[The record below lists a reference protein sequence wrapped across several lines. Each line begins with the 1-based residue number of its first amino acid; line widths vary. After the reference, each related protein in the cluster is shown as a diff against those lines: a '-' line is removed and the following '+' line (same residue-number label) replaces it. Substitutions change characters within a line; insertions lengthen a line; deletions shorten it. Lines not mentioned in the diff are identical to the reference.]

1 MLALYPWR
9 RCRTGCADRFARR
22 LPVRHSS
29 SALEQFAV
37 LLLAVGGGS
46 AQAATT
52 CSDFSTQQEAQDA
65 LADNPGLDRDKDG
78 VACEELANNSS
89 SSSSSSGSTSVVTQ
103 ADCNAGRIT
112 RNGHTLS
119 SADCERL
126 IGQRVNLAG
135 TGFEAWLLVAGG
147 ALLLLIAAGATLHGR
162 RRRLSPSG

>member
-1 MLALYPWR
+1 MRGSRGVRSAAFR
-9 RCRTGCADRFARR
+9 RCLLVAC
-22 LPVRHSS
+22 
-29 SALEQFAV
+29 FAV

-78 VACEELANNSS
+78 VACEELASDSSSS
-89 SSSSSSGSTSVVTQ
+89 SSSSSSGSSVVTQ

-119 SADCERL
+119 RAD
-126 IGQRVNLAG
+126 
-135 TGFEAWLLVAGG
+135 
-147 ALLLLIAAGATLHGR
+147 
-162 RRRLSPSG
+162 